1 MGPRDPDL
9 DLCDTE
15 SVVTMLSELHLD
27 PDCLFLEDSC
37 PSENNLGKGLSLI
50 SREVTLGSLSFP
62 GANLS

>member
-1 MGPRDPDL
+1 MGPRDPDP

-15 SVVTMLSELHLD
+15 SVTVLSELHPD

-62 GANLS
+62 GAKLS